1 MSKLAAGARVHWT
14 LTFLAMTSL
23 EGLWRTL
30 WTTPPLPA
38 PSSHMGSKSSSLSSP
53 TWAFWVRKASRR
65 FLCCSSKSNS
75 PNFLCKASRLALK
88 RGGKQDQV
96 WHNVTYAGKTWVCR
110 KVSQTRVRCSKLTL
124 YTYSAAASM
133 VVDCPSPVG
142 VIIKGTGLL
151 FGAIPVSYLF
161 QWDQV
166 VSGDIQSFNLLH
178 KAFLKFLR
186 FVST

>member
-1 MSKLAAGARVHWT
+1 
-14 LTFLAMTSL
+14 MTSL

-65 FLCCSSKSNS
+65 FLCCSSKSSS

-88 RGGKQDQV
+88 TEKQDQV
-96 WHNVTYAGKTWVCR
+96 RHTEVYR
-110 KVSQTRVRCSKLTL
+110 KVNQTSVRRSQL

-133 VVDCPSPVG
+133 LVDCPSPVG

-151 FGAIPVSYLF
+151 FGAIVIYLF
-161 QWDQV
+161 QREQPGCLCWHPNLQIATQTLAV
-166 VSGDIQSFNLLH
+166 AIEVSEIRKTLI
-178 KAFLKFLR
+178 
-186 FVST
+186 STPCHASRSCTK